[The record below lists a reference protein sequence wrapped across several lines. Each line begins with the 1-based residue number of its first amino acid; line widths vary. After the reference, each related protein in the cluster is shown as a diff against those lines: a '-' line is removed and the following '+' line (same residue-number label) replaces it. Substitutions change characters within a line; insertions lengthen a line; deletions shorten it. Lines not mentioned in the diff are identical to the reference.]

1 LSELTT
7 VVQIG
12 RRVVSSEQLAEHE
25 GLVRWVVR
33 QQWLGQLPFADAL
46 HEGRLGLWR
55 ALQGYDRSRGTRF
68 STYAVPAITH
78 AVWRA
83 VSQQHQAMRPLQ
95 SSNLSPASEFADMAA
110 GLQRAELEAELY
122 RLIARLPPRLSQVI
136 VAHYGLDGNAT
147 QTFAEIGRT
156 LGVTRQ
162 RVQQLHVTAVLWLAH
177 PAHSL
182 PLRHLLER
190 NRRTD
195 YRQTLGRQNQVARAR
210 RASQRGCRRGVRK

>member
-12 RRVVSSEQLAEHE
+12 RRVVSTEQLAEHE

-33 QQWLGQLPFADAL
+33 QQWLGQVPFADAL

-55 ALQGYDRSRGTRF
+55 ALQGYDPSRGTRL
-68 STYAVPAITH
+68 STYAVPAIAH

-83 VSQQHQAMRPLQ
+83 VSQQQQAMRPLQ
-95 SSNLSPASEFADMAA
+95 TSNLPPASEFRDLTE
-110 GLQRAELEAELY
+110 GLQRAELDAEVH
-122 RLIARLPPRLSQVI
+122 RLVARLPSRLSQVI
-136 VAHYGLDGNAT
+136 VAHYGLDGNEP

-162 RVQQLHVTAVLWLAH
+162 RVQQLHVTALFWRL
-177 PAHSL
+177 
-182 PLRHLLER
+182 
-190 NRRTD
+190 
-195 YRQTLGRQNQVARAR
+195 AR
-210 RASQRGCRRGVRK
+210 R